1 MRLQLGWLRVPYVAH
16 CDLQSNPI
24 FFLYVNIIAVNFLR
38 LMTWLED
45 EQQELYISGY
55 EAFLLDL
62 KRRLR
67 DLKFGNIFNNYS
79 SSPNGL

>member
-1 MRLQLGWLRVPYVAH
+1 M
-16 CDLQSNPI
+16 QSNPI
-24 FFLYVNIIAVNFLR
+24 FFVRELIYINIIVVNFLC

-67 DLKFGNIFNNYS
+67 DLNLVIYLTIIPRARMGFESIAHNAEGFNI
-79 SSPNGL
+79 

>member
-1 MRLQLGWLRVPYVAH
+1 MICRS
-16 CDLQSNPI
+16 SNPI
-24 FFLYVNIIAVNFLR
+24 FFVRELIYINIIVVNFLR

-67 DLKFGNIFNNYS
+67 DLKFGDIFNNYS